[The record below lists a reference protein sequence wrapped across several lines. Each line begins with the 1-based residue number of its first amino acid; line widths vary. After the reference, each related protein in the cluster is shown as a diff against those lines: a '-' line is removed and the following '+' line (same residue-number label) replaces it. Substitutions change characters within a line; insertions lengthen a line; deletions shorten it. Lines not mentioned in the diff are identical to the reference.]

1 MDRDSIM
8 TRAIEL
14 SKNGLGLTFPN
25 PIVGAVV
32 VSASGEII
40 GEGFHSGGAHAETI
54 AIEDCIRNGRPTQGS
69 TIYVS
74 LEPCNHIGKTPPCSK
89 AIVEAGIA
97 RVFYAV
103 ADPNPIAQ
111 GGGQYLQQQSVEVIP
126 HLLEAEAAF
135 SNRAWLHKIAN
146 KRPYFNWKIASTFDG
161 YSAAEDGTS
170 KWITSDA
177 SRNSVQ
183 NLRAEADAIL
193 VGTGTALADNPSLIP
208 SGDHRRPLRIVM
220 GQRALPP
227 TSNLLNSESKTI
239 LFSSRDI
246 DVFINDVNALGIN
259 SILVEAGA
267 RLGTALLKAGCID
280 EITWFQAPTLFGA
293 GQKVVGDLDVTTLSQ
308 RLDFTIA
315 EVKRVGGDICTVLL
329 PKKKAEAS
337 F

>member
-1 MDRDSIM
+1 MDHDSYM

-40 GEGFHSGGAHAETI
+40 GEGFHAGGAHAETI
-54 AIEDCIRNGRPTQGS
+54 AIQDCIRSGKSTHGS

-74 LEPCNHIGKTPPCSK
+74 LEPCNHTGKTPPCAK

-97 RVFYAV
+97 RVLYSV
-103 ADPNPIAQ
+103 TDPNPIAQ
-111 GGGQYLQQQSVEVIP
+111 GGGQYLLEHGLEVVP
-126 HLLEAEAAF
+126 KVLEVEAAF
-135 SNRAWLHKIAN
+135 ANRAWLHKIAN
-146 KRPYFNWKIASTFDG
+146 HRPYFNWKIASSFDG
-161 YSAAEDGTS
+161 YSAAIDGSS

-183 NLRAEADAIL
+183 ILRAEADAIL
-193 VGTGTALADNPSLIP
+193 VGTGTALADDPSLIP
-208 SGDHRRPLRIVM
+208 RADDRRPLRIVM
-220 GQRALPP
+220 GNRALPP
-227 TSNLLNSESKTI
+227 TSNVLNSESKTMI
-239 LFSSRDI
+239 FPSRDI
-246 DVFINDVNALGIN
+246 DAFIEQVNALGVN

-267 RLGTALLKAGCID
+267 TLGTALLKAGFID
-280 EITWFQAPTLFGA
+280 EITWYQAPTLLGA
-293 GQKVVGDLDVTTLSQ
+293 GKKAVGDLDVTNLAQ

-315 EVKRVGGDICTVLL
+315 SVVRVGSDIRAVLL
-329 PKKKAEAS
+329 PKKKAEAN